1 MSSEITVDSTSTGS
15 PNAAPG
21 AASVLELQD
30 VKCAYGGVQAVN
42 GISMKVAP
50 GAFIGL
56 IGPNGAGKTTLLDC
70 VSGFNR
76 AYSGKVFM
84 NGREISRRQ
93 PHQIAD
99 LSLMRTFQVPR
110 LFRHMT
116 VLSNLMVAPQHQRGE
131 GLLNSFF
138 RRSWKEQE
146 LANLQRARET
156 LAKFAITDVAE
167 NYASDLSGG
176 QERIA
181 ELSRTIMSV
190 PKVLLLDEPFA
201 GVSPS
206 NRLRLADHLSML
218 SVEMSVTVV
227 MIEHRLE
234 WVERLCHLIYVM
246 AGGRLIAQGSMED
259 LRKNRQVLEAYLGEA
274 PGAKTSEQ

>member
-1 MSSEITVDSTSTGS
+1 M
-15 PNAAPG
+15 AP
-21 AASVLELQD
+21 VLELQD
-30 VKCAYGGVQAVN
+30 IKCAYGGVQAVN
-42 GISMKVAP
+42 GVSMKVAS
-50 GAFIGL
+50 GGFVGL

-70 VSGFNR
+70 ISGFNR
-76 AYSGKVFM
+76 SYSGKVFM

-93 PHQIAD
+93 PHQIAG

-146 LANLQRARET
+146 LANLQQARET
-156 LAKFAITDVAE
+156 LAKFALTDVAE

-181 ELSRTIMSV
+181 ELSRTIMAA

-218 SVEMSVTVV
+218 SVEMNLTVV

-274 PGAKTSEQ
+274 PAAKTNEQ

>member
-1 MSSEITVDSTSTGS
+1 VNSAVGLEGTSPGSSKGDAG
-15 PNAAPG
+15 AAP
-21 AASVLELQD
+21 VLELQD

-42 GISMKVAP
+42 GVSMKVAP

-76 AYSGKVFM
+76 SYSGKVFL

-93 PHQIAD
+93 PHQIAG

-110 LFRHMT
+110 LFRHMS

-131 GLLNSFF
+131 RLLNAFF

-146 LANLQRARET
+146 MANLQRARDT
-156 LAKFAITDVAE
+156 IAKFALTDVAQ

-181 ELSRTIMSV
+181 ELSRTIMAA

-201 GVSPS
+201 GVSPT

-218 SVEMSVTVV
+218 SIEMSVTVV

-234 WVERLCHLIYVM
+234 WVERLCKLIYVM

-259 LRKNRQVLEAYLGEA
+259 LRKNRQVLEAYLGE
-274 PGAKTSEQ
+274 PPSAKSNK